1 VLSNL
6 LHNAV
11 KYTDPGGRISLAAG
25 RQAGA
30 VTLSVSDTG
39 RGIEPEA
46 LLHIFDLFSQ
56 VRPSEATG
64 LGIGLSVVRE
74 IVGLHKGRI
83 EARSEGLG
91 HGSGCLELLQTQSWA
106 RRRWP
111 RASR

>member
-1 VLSNL
+1 LRV
-6 LHNAV
+6 
-11 KYTDPGGRISLAAG
+11 G
-25 RQAGA
+25 
-30 VTLSVSDTG
+30 DTG

-56 VRPSEATG
+56 VRPSEAVG

-91 HGSGCLELLQTQSWA
+91 HGSEFIVTLPLAPAPVTLQH
-106 RRRWP
+106 P
-111 RASR
+111 AS